1 MLADADLAGDLGRVE
16 GPEAS
21 LAVSMI
27 SVVIALGA
35 LVVSTLVA
43 IQQVR
48 QMSRQNLL
56 PVVLDAFREARTAEW
71 FQARDWIL
79 DHLAEHSPDAG
90 VSRLPQPAR
99 GMVRSVGFFYDNL
112 GVFVAYKVVTE
123 DLVIGFFGVG
133 LNELWTVL
141 EPYILRERQI
151 RRMGYMVFYEDLVSR
166 FRARGP
172 ANVYEVLGLHKLT
185 TDQQSPS

>member
-1 MLADADLAGDLGRVE
+1 M
-16 GPEAS
+16 EAS
-21 LAVSMI
+21 LTVSMI
-27 SVVIALGA
+27 SVVVAFGA

-71 FQARDWIL
+71 FHARDWIL
-79 DHLAEHSPDAG
+79 DHLADEHSPDSG

-166 FRARGP
+166 FRAREP
-172 ANVYEVLGLHKLT
+172 ANVYRALGLHKLT
-185 TDQQSPS
+185 TDQESRS